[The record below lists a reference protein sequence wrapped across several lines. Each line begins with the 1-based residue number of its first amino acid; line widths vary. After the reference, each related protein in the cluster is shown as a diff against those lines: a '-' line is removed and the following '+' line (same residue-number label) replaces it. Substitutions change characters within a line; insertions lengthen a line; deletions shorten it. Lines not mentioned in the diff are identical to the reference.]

1 LVRFGVC
8 QSAEYDRSHHN
19 AGKARWGE
27 RRTLGG
33 RARGRWLG
41 SGSKAAGRNALTV
54 ADDAQ
59 LCEKFAV
66 MLYSG
71 GMDS

>member
-1 LVRFGVC
+1 MYPGELGSC
-8 QSAEYDRSHHN
+8 TGN
-19 AGKARWGE
+19 AGTGA
-27 RRTLGG
+27 LGTQPFYQ
-33 RARGRWLG
+33 
-41 SGSKAAGRNALTV
+41 AAGRNALTV

-66 MLYSG
+66 KLYSG